1 MKKIILS
8 ALVLSMAFAVQAQ
21 ETPEKK
27 GDRHHSMDKRKHHRG
42 GMDMQKLNL
51 TEEQKASF
59 KSQHENYRKQM
70 EELKKN
76 QTITVGESK
85 TRAENIRKE
94 HKAKIDGIL
103 TSDQKAQLQKMK
115 AEGKEKHAA
124 MAKQRGERMKTELGL
139 TDEQSAKL
147 QSNRKAM
154 GEKMK
159 ALRENKSLT
168 DEQKKEQMKELMKQ
182 QKENMKSVLTEEQLK
197 KLQETKHKRP
207 EGGDRRKHGMKEKE
221 TI

>member
-8 ALVLSMAFAVQAQ
+8 VIVLSMAFAVQAQ
-21 ETPEKK
+21 EPPGKK
-27 GDRHHSMDKRKHHRG
+27 GERHHSMDKRKHHH
-42 GMDMQKLNL
+42 GMDMQQLNL

-59 KSQHENYRKQM
+59 KTQNENYRKQM

-76 QTITVGESK
+76 EAITVGESK
-85 TRAENIRKE
+85 SRAATIRKE
-94 HKAKIDGIL
+94 HKAKIDGLL

-124 MAKQRGERMKTELGL
+124 MSKERGERMKTELGL
-139 TDEQSAKL
+139 TDEQSAKM
-147 QSNRKAM
+147 QTNRKAM

-159 ALRENKSLT
+159 ALRENNTLT
-168 DEQKKEQMKELMKQ
+168 ADQKKEQMKELMKQ

-197 KLQETKHKRP
+197 KLQEIKHTRP

>member
-1 MKKIILS
+1 M
-8 ALVLSMAFAVQAQ
+8 MAFAVQAQ
-21 ETPEKK
+21 ETPGKT
-27 GDRHHSMDKRKHHRG
+27 GDRPHSMDKRKHHR

-51 TEEQKASF
+51 TEEQKATF
-59 KSQHENYRKQM
+59 KSQKENFRKQM

-76 QTITVGESK
+76 ETLTLGEAK
-85 TRAENIRKE
+85 KRAENIRKE
-94 HKAKIDGIL
+94 HKAKMEGLL
-103 TSDQKAQLQKMK
+103 TNDQKTQLQKIK

-124 MAKQRGERMKTELGL
+124 MGRQRGERMKTELGL
-139 TDEQSAKL
+139 TDEQSAKM

-168 DEQKKEQMKELMKQ
+168 DNQKKEQMKELMKQ
-182 QKENMKSVLTEEQLK
+182 QKENMKSVLTEDQLK
-197 KLQETKHKRP
+197 KLNEIKHNRP
-207 EGGDRRKHGMKEKE
+207 EGGDRRNHVMKEKE